1 MRTVSFVC
9 LTPIKSFQLFIKTC
23 LPSLITQMGLQ
34 MKQTENLIKSNSKQG
49 HSQREAN
56 SECSGSDEE
65 TERIKSRFSTAGLNI
80 SQCLF
85 VLLRLP
91 LPLDTY

>member
-34 MKQTENLIKSNSKQG
+34 MKQTENLIKNNSNQG

-56 SECSGSDEE
+56 PECSRSDKEMK
-65 TERIKSRFSTAGLNI
+65 RIKSTF
-80 SQCLF
+80 
-85 VLLRLP
+85 
-91 LPLDTY
+91 